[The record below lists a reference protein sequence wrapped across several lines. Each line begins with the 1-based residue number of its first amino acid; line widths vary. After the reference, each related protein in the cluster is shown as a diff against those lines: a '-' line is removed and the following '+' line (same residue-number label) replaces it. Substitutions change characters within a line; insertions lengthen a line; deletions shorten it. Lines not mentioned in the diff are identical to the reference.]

1 MSAEGS
7 LRINTPN
14 VVGEEFEGEVVVV
27 NLESGCYFSLMG
39 SAKDIW
45 KILVQGSASTESII
59 TSLSDTLD
67 CSGIDTAAVVVP
79 FLNELKKLEL
89 VVPTDS
95 SVPTSSTAPEP
106 QGDFIRPR
114 FEAPLVETFTD
125 LQDILLLDPI
135 HDVDEA
141 GWPMVNPN
149 DTMPR

>member
-45 KILVQGSASTESII
+45 KRLVQGSASTESII
-59 TSLSDTLD
+59 ASLSDTLD

-89 VVPTDS
+89 VVPADS
-95 SVPTSSTAPEP
+95 SSPTSSTTHEP
-106 QGDFIRPR
+106 QGDSIRPR
-114 FEAPLVETFTD
+114 FEAPRVETFTD

-135 HDVDEA
+135 HDVDES

-149 DTMPR
+149 DTIQR